1 MICSFGNPFPVL
13 GHRPVCPDQHSGSN
27 NPHGNLAVHF
37 FFTKGAIL
45 FHDFLFRVTEQ
56 CKRQFQLFYEF
67 FMGCFLVRGDTQD
80 DGIQF
85 QEFAIQ
91 VTESL
96 GFLGSP
102 GGVVLGVEID
112 DQVFPGKIG

>member
-27 NPHGNLAVHF
+27 NPHGDLAVHF

-67 FMGCFLVRGDTQD
+67 FMRSFLVRGDTQD

-102 GGVVLGVEID
+102 GGIVFGVEIEHHP
-112 DQVFPGKIG
+112 FAF